1 MRAVICV
8 CVPPCCEKASQ
19 DHFNIQL
26 ERQLQATADIV
37 SQQRAFVHLGILA
50 TLPVASIVTFL
61 AFWSQLRDRLFVVF
75 FFHVYL
81 VLAVLFMLVFECS
94 VYAPYCAPLAVHRN
108 GADVDSVLKLPRIP
122 AQRTS
127 FMQLSIALIV
137 QLALAA
143 GEFYATGNA
152 TAQFFSARF
161 CVVNTFVSLFIL
173 LTHLAVAFVHTSA
186 ADSQLRHVWHTLKGK
201 LNLQQRD

>member
-1 MRAVICV
+1 MRAVVCT

-19 DHFNIQL
+19 DHFNVQL
-26 ERQLQATADIV
+26 ERQLQAVADIV
-37 SQQRAFVHLGILA
+37 SQQRAFVHLGILVI
-50 TLPVASIVTFL
+50 LPVTSIVTFL

-94 VYAPYCAPLAVHRN
+94 VYAPYCVPFAVHRS
-108 GADVDSVLKLPRIP
+108 GTDVDSASKLPRIH

-127 FMQLSIALIV
+127 SMQLSIVLIV
-137 QLALAA
+137 QLALTA

-152 TAQFFSARF
+152 TAQLSSTRF
-161 CVVNTFVSLFIL
+161 CVVGTFVSLFIL
-173 LTHLAVAFVHTSA
+173 LTHFTVAFVHTSA
-186 ADSQLRHVWHTLKGK
+186 ADSQLRHVWCALKGK
-201 LNLQQRD
+201 LNLQ